1 MLESIPVIL
10 VISTLFG
17 FLAGI
22 GVGGGSLLMLWLT
35 LLVGMEQTQA
45 RFLNLLFFIPS
56 ALVACL
62 FRWKQGSLHF
72 RRIYPAIISGCVAAA
87 IGSWLSQQL
96 ETERIKEIFGVLLI
110 ATGIRELI
118 YKPKKKEHP

>member
-72 RRIYPAIISGCVAAA
+72 RKIYPAIISGCVAAV